1 MTEETP
7 VLIAG
12 AGPTGLALAA
22 TRSPSCRHDASSPGA
37 AARDTARWPVP
48 WYGLAATGS
57 ATMSTT
63 STTDLAD
70 YVIAT
75 VRAHEAELRRAG
87 VRHLSLFGSVAR
99 GEAADE
105 SDVDLLVELDPRH
118 SRPPPRL
125 GQTSRTAT

>member
-1 MTEETP
+1 M
-7 VLIAG
+7 
-12 AGPTGLALAA
+12 
-22 TRSPSCRHDASSPGA
+22 
-37 AARDTARWPVP
+37 
-48 WYGLAATGS
+48 AATGS

-105 SDVDLLVELDPRH
+105 SDVDLLVELDPDAHIGLFALGALEQRLAELVG
-118 SRPPPRL
+118 RPVDLLPEPVEKPRL
-125 GQTSRTAT
+125 QARIDRDRRRAF